1 MKRSLLIVLLLAFLG
16 TTASPLNCQEI
27 GFMGIN
33 IGMSRDEV
41 LSYADEE
48 ELVHVP
54 KNRDVEFFPVEERK
68 ILALSI
74 EPEVPHLYLQ
84 FHSDR
89 LYAITLI
96 FNERYIDFFTL
107 AETLEEKYGVVQ
119 ELTPKWRKWEI
130 AGIEIK
136 VERPAVV
143 KYIAL
148 KEFLEATNF
157 KGQKEKTTTERRAVL
172 LEGL

>member
-1 MKRSLLIVLLLAFLG
+1 MKKILFLFTFLLMAPSLF
-16 TTASPLNCQEI
+16 CQEI

-41 LSYADEE
+41 LGYADAN
-48 ELVHVP
+48 ELLHVP

-84 FHSDR
+84 FHAET
-89 LYAITLI
+89 LYALTVI
-96 FNERYIDFFTL
+96 FDEHFIDYLTL
-107 AETLEEKYGVVQ
+107 AERIEEKYGPVQ
-119 ELTPKWRKWEI
+119 ELTPRWRKWTVGEV
-130 AGIEIK
+130 EIK
-136 VERPAVV
+136 VEKPAVV

-148 KEFLEATNF
+148 KEFLEVTGF
-157 KGQKEKTTTERRAVL
+157 EREKEVSGSERRKVL
-172 LEGL
+172 LGGL

>member
-1 MKRSLLIVLLLAFLG
+1 MKRSLRIVLLLVFLG
-16 TTASPLNCQEI
+16 GATSPLICGEI

-41 LSYADEE
+41 LSYADEN

-84 FHSDR
+84 FYSDR
-89 LYAITLI
+89 LYAITLV

-107 AETLEEKYGVVQ
+107 AETLEEKYGLVQ
-119 ELTPKWRKWEI
+119 ELTPRWRKWEI
-130 AGIEIK
+130 AGIEIR
-136 VERPAVV
+136 VEKPAVV

-157 KGQKEKTTTERRAVL
+157 DGQREKTITERRAIL